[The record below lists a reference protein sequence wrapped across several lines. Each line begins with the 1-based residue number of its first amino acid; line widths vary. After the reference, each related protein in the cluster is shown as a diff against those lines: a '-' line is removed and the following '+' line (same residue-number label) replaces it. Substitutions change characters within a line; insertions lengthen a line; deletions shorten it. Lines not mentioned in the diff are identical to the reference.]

1 MTRTGPDGIRATLDR
16 AVRERA
22 LHQLA
27 ERRYDVLV
35 VGGGVTGAGVALDAA
50 SRGLRTALVERVDL
64 AAGTSRWSS
73 KLVHGGLRYLAK
85 GDLPI
90 AWESAHERH
99 ALTTTIAAH
108 LIRPLAT
115 IVPLDDNT
123 GPWLGAL
130 TETGI
135 RLADLLRV
143 GSRTPRT
150 VLPPPLRVS
159 AEAALLHAP
168 GLRREGLR
176 GGIVYWDAALEDDAR
191 LVVALART
199 AAAYGT
205 DIVTHCSASQLTDTT
220 AMLTDE
226 LTDAT
231 LSVQAAV
238 VVNATGVWAGE
249 HEPSVRIRPSRG
261 SHLVVRSATLGE
273 PRAMMTAPVPG
284 HFGRFVFAVPH
295 PDGLVHIG
303 LTDEPADGVDGLAPE
318 VPQADETFLLETM
331 SLALERPI
339 TSADVV
345 GRFAGLRPLVASAKD
360 SQDTADASRV
370 HLLVDD
376 PGLPVSIIGGK
387 LTTYRRMAQDTVDAV
402 CRRLTIARPCRTAS
416 LPLVG
421 AADPATLR
429 HVPAPARLVRRY
441 GTEAPQVAALADR
454 FGPWLA
460 DPVAPGCPTLG
471 VELLHGMLAEGA
483 ITVDDL
489 LTRRTRVSMVA
500 ADLAPAIPVA
510 ERVLALGATIP
521 TRLAREVTARHTVGA

>member
-1 MTRTGPDGIRATLDR
+1 MTRTGPDGIRATLDW
-16 AVRERA
+16 ATRERS
-22 LHQLA
+22 LHRLA
-27 ERRYDVLV
+27 ERHYDVLV
-35 VGGGVTGAGVALDAA
+35 FGGGVTGAGVALDAA
-50 SRGLRTALVERVDL
+50 SRGLHTALVERVDL

-99 ALTTTIAAH
+99 ALTTAIAPH

-123 GPWLGAL
+123 GPWMGAL

-168 GLRREGLR
+168 GLRRDGLR

-199 AAAYGT
+199 AAAYGS
-205 DIVTHCSASQLTDTT
+205 DIVTHCSASQLTET
-220 AMLTDE
+220 AAVLTDE
-226 LTDAT
+226 LTGAT
-231 LSVQAAV
+231 LSVQASV

-261 SHLVVRSATLGE
+261 SHLVVRSAALGE

-318 VPQADETFLLETM
+318 VPEADETFLLETM
-331 SLALERPI
+331 NLALERPI
-339 TSADVV
+339 ASADVV
-345 GRFAGLRPLVASAKD
+345 GRFAGLRPLVASSKD

-370 HLLVDD
+370 HVLVDE

-416 LPLVG
+416 LALVG
-421 AADPATLR
+421 GADPVTLR
-429 HVPAPARLVRRY
+429 RVPAPARLVRRY
-441 GTEAPQVAALADR
+441 GIEAPQVAALADR
-454 FGPWLA
+454 FGAWLA

-471 VELLHGMLAEGA
+471 VELLHGVLAEGA
-483 ITVDDL
+483 ITADDL
-489 LTRRTRVSMVA
+489 LTRRTRVSMVD
-500 ADLAPAIPVA
+500 ADLVRATPVA
-510 ERVLALGATIP
+510 ERVLELAATIP
-521 TRLAREVTARHTVGA
+521 PRPARGAAPRYRVGA